1 IIKASHPAS
10 CKTEC
15 FATDALAL
23 IVNTNPIDVPDNLT
37 DFSSHRVLW
46 ELIAANLHDNPFVL
60 TEDIDAFLTRRMRK
74 LDIAAETLSSARFIT
89 ELILPAY
96 QQSLARMLI
105 SEKIPVRIF
114 GKGWD
119 RIPEFAP
126 YACGTIAGRQ
136 HLREIASEHVA

>member
-1 IIKASHPAS
+1 QIIKASHPAS

-46 ELIAANLHDNPFVL
+46 ELIAADLHNDPFVL

-74 LDIAAETLSSARFIT
+74 LDIAAETLSSARFIA

-96 QQSLARMLI
+96 PQSLARLLI
-105 SEKIPVRIF
+105 RAKAPLRLF
-114 GKGWD
+114 GNGWD
-119 RIPEFAP
+119 RIPDFAP
-126 YACGTIAGRQ
+126 HAGGAFTGRQ
-136 HLREIASEHVA
+136 